1 MIKTHVIRLY
11 PTFKQ
16 EVLFK
21 KSCGVARHSYNW
33 ALSKW
38 QELHKLGDKPSAY
51 SLIKLQ
57 NSIKRSEMP
66 FYMEV
71 SKTAPQYAIHNL
83 EKAYKSMWKLGTKY
97 PKFKKKGVRDSF
109 VAVENKE
116 AYWQKDYR
124 IHIPKVGKVKCA
136 ENLRFVGRVN
146 SVKVKRISDKWFAI
160 INVETSETDMSVNNE
175 NQVVI
180 GVDAGIKS
188 MFVTSDGSVYNNPRS
203 LRVNLKKLRRANKS
217 LARKKKDSNNRE
229 KAKIKL
235 SKLHYRISCVRS
247 HALHCATTSIVN
259 KADKI
264 VIEGL
269 SVANMIKNR
278 SLSLALSDVG
288 IAEGFRQIKY
298 KAEWQGKEVIIADR
312 FFPSSKLCSM
322 CGNKKKDLK
331 LSERMYNCD
340 ACGFSIDRDLN
351 AAINL
356 ANYSPTVKTTG
367 SQACGDG
374 SSVSSLTQP
383 VDEARIKN

>member
-1 MIKTHVIRLY
+1 
-11 PTFKQ
+11 
-16 EVLFK
+16 
-21 KSCGVARHSYNW
+21 
-33 ALSKW
+33 
-38 QELHKLGDKPSAY
+38 
-51 SLIKLQ
+51 
-57 NSIKRSEMP
+57 MP